1 MAFGESCVHDDGCP
15 ADAFDSPELDGN
27 ISHMVIT
34 CTSKSDSFARPPR
47 EVERWCRRFEDQCRE
62 RGIRVTGQ
70 RLAVYRAL
78 AVDATHPTAERVYA
92 RLRRQMSS
100 LSHATVYRI
109 LEFLEDEGLVRRV
122 STTDGVGRFD
132 ANVAPHQH
140 LVCRV
145 CGSMRDCEDKSL
157 SLLSLPH
164 PVTAGF
170 AAEELDIRIVGI
182 CQDCRSRSGAEE
194 FGK

>member
-1 MAFGESCVHDDGCP
+1 MRPRVQPDILPNFDKRSPDG
-15 ADAFDSPELDGN
+15 S

-34 CTSKSDSFARPPR
+34 RTSKSDSFARPAG

-78 AVDATHPTAERVYA
+78 AMDKTHPTADRVYA

-145 CGSMRDCEDKSL
+145 CGSMRDCEEKSF
-157 SLLSLPH
+157 SLLTLPH
-164 PVTAGF
+164 PVTGF

-182 CQDCRSRSGAEE
+182 CQDCGSRSGAGG
-194 FGK
+194 FGN